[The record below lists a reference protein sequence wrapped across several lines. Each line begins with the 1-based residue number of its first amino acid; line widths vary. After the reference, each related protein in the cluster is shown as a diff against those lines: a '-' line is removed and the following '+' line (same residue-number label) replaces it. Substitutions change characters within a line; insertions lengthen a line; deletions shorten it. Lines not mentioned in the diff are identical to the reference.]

1 MRLYVESQEDFAA
14 LRGPGLLDF
23 PLLPLFGKVSKELR
37 EFVSSGKS
45 ISLSKED
52 I

>member
-23 PLLPLFGKVSKELR
+23 PLLPLFGKVSKQPR
-37 EFVSSGKS
+37 KFVSAGKS
-45 ISLSKED
+45 ISLFQED